1 MCVDGLRASHGVTS
15 SSPPCFACR
24 AQRSRA
30 CTRTRTRTRTHSLTV
45 KHFRACAESRFDLV
59 C

>member
-1 MCVDGLRASHGVTS
+1 MCVDGLRALHGVTS
-15 SSPPCFACR
+15 SSPPCVACR

-30 CTRTRTRTRTHSLTV
+30 CTRTRTRTHSLTV
-45 KHFRACAESRFDLV
+45 KPFRACAESCFDLV

>member
-30 CTRTRTRTRTHSLTV
+30 HTRTRTRTHSLTV

>member
-30 CTRTRTRTRTHSLTV
+30 RARTRTRTHSLTV
-45 KHFRACAESRFDLV
+45 KPFRACAESRFDLV